1 MKKIILFILLL
12 IRQMSFSH
20 LKSQTL
26 SDDAIYQKLQLIS
39 DSIDIYQKQGNA
51 QKVLSVC
58 EDGIIFLS
66 NNNLYYT
73 PPTCMLNLIAGESCV
88 NLEDYDKAKKYFN
101 ASFILDE
108 LYDFEFEVYQTITEI
123 AIAND
128 NIGGFKSLLDFAKSD
143 TIYFNQL
150 ATDPNKMRWILHE
163 MALDCFN
170 KGEYNSAIYFFE
182 LEKKLLDAFGKTGN
196 EDYLNIISKEVICI
210 VGLGNY
216 DLAKSQA
223 DYNLSLVEIF
233 KGECSIAYAEALQTK
248 AGVEEEFGNHIEA
261 VALYNEALSLIE
273 SIKGKNNIDYIRCLH
288 NIGQAYQLKD
298 DNHIEC
304 LKIYLEAEN
313 LLLLA
318 TDATID
324 DKVDNYRTLSNL
336 YGGAGNYIESLSYA
350 KKAVCLLETN
360 SQINNANYA
369 ISLNTLT
376 SALINNHLYT
386 EAIEMGENAV
396 SVFLQ
401 IDRNT
406 EEEVLY
412 NNTISTLSRAYFKYG
427 DINKA
432 ISTLLPLLS
441 TNVPFDKWKLINFE
455 RLATYYQ
462 IAGLED
468 KINIT
473 CRTCLEEAEKKEG
486 KNSELYADA
495 LRLASLFQ
503 EKYGNAVM
511 MLQEAANIY
520 LQLYGENSEGY
531 ISIQKEL
538 TLLGTRYKVD
548 NPQKD
553 MQKSLLNNYKNLYGE
568 NNRNYLYEYV
578 KMLNING
585 AQFKET
591 KDIENLYRTTL
602 QLDSLSQNIRTL
614 FSEKDDL
621 YINARN
627 TLAHMTIDCYE
638 ITLDTVLYN
647 RGVEIQNEVLQLT
660 LSMYGDKNI
669 MYIDQVA
676 NLAYVKSSIATLYY
690 LTHQEELYIICDL
703 YSKDEQGT
711 SEAWEYYESTFIS
724 KYHTEIQELRR
735 QVVDYYIQ
743 FGGCK
748 SSKYAFACEELAESY
763 FSEISN
769 FPIAYIFMSFYEQ
782 GNVVQSNL
790 DSKLRNAEQLL
801 MIALNIYKENMD
813 FESVADVLMNLC
825 LLYEISHDDAKLAY
839 TLSEN
844 FKIWKNETL
853 KQMSLMTADEKSQ
866 MVFNDFWQLQTA
878 YYSSRAYYKSV
889 RKTYDTKYAE
899 LSYDVQLLS
908 KGLLLKSE
916 ICLRDLITNTGDSAI
931 IDKFNELA
939 EIKKLLSNPEQ
950 ESDRD
955 ALNKEYLQLE
965 RQLMKE
971 SELYGNYL
979 HDFSYTFNDVKG
991 CLGKKDVAIEFAT
1004 ARHYENMSWFPE
1016 YFALVLKH
1024 DYSSPKVIPIKNKF
1038 SSDSIYQQVW
1048 EPLFEEIKGM
1058 DNVYFSPTYDLNN
1071 LPLESAIMPD
1081 GSLISD
1087 LGINFYR
1094 VSSTREIIRRH
1105 NKDAY
1110 KSVILYGG
1118 LEYDTD
1124 VETLIACDAEERSK
1138 GLRGIGNMN
1147 DDIENDLR
1155 RGNIIWRYLDGTKK
1169 EVEDIEKV
1177 ALNFGIMTKLFSAS
1191 NGTES
1196 TLKNLSGKKNDIIH
1210 IATHG
1215 FYIKSF
1221 DNKNEENQ
1229 MERSGLALAGA
1240 NNKQKGKILPEGV
1253 DDGILTADEI
1263 SRLDLRG
1270 TDLIVLSACET
1281 GLGDITG
1288 EGVYGL
1294 QRGFKKAGVNSIVMS
1309 LWKVDDDATRLLM
1322 AEFYNHLLS
1331 GCPKIEALRKAQ
1343 TYVRNFKGYINGE
1356 KRNFSNPKYWAGFI
1370 LLDGIE
1376 PEK

>member
-1 MKKIILFILLL
+1 
-12 IRQMSFSH
+12 MSFSH

-26 SDDAIYQKLQLIS
+26 SDDAIHQKLQLIS
-39 DSIDIYQKQGNA
+39 DSIDIYQEQGNA

-66 NNNLYYT
+66 NNDLYYT
-73 PPTCMLNLIAGESCV
+73 PPTCMLNLIAGESCM
-88 NLEDYDKAKKYFN
+88 NLEDDYKAKTFFYT
-101 ASFILDE
+101 SFILDE
-108 LYDFEFEVYQTITEI
+108 LHNFGVGVYQTITEI
-123 AIAND
+123 ASAND
-128 NIGGFKSLLDFAKSD
+128 NISGFKDLLDFAKSD

-150 ATDPNKMRWILHE
+150 ATDPNKMGWILKE
-163 MALDCFN
+163 MALDCSN
-170 KGEYNSAIYFFE
+170 EGEYNSAIYFFE
-182 LEKKLLDAFGKTGN
+182 MELNLLDAFGKTGN
-196 EDYLNIISKEVICI
+196 EDYLSIIPLKISCI
-210 VGLGNY
+210 TQLGNY
-216 DLAKSQA
+216 ELAKSQA
-223 DYNLSLVEIF
+223 DYNLGLVEIF

-248 AGVEEEFGNHIEA
+248 ANVEEEFGNYIEA
-261 VALYNEALSLIE
+261 VALYKESLSLIE

-288 NIGQAYQLKD
+288 AIGDAYQLKD

-313 LLLLA
+313 LLGLTA
-318 TDATID
+318 DATID
-324 DKVDNYRTLSNL
+324 DKVDNYRTLSGL
-336 YGGAGNYIESLSYA
+336 YGGAGNYTESLSYA
-350 KKAVCLLETN
+350 KKAVRLLETN
-360 SQINNANYA
+360 SQTNNVNYA
-369 ISLNTLT
+369 NSLNTLT
-376 SALINNHLYT
+376 SALINKQLYT
-386 EAIEMGENAV
+386 EAIKIGENAV
-396 SVFLQ
+396 SVFSQ
-401 IDRNT
+401 IDRST
-406 EEEVLY
+406 EDVLY
-412 NNTISTLSRAYFKYG
+412 NNTVSTLSRAYFKYG
-427 DINKA
+427 NINKA

-441 TNVPFDKWKLINFE
+441 TNVPFDKWKLLNWE

-462 IAGLED
+462 VAGLED
-468 KINIT
+468 KINTT
-473 CRTCLEEAEKKEG
+473 CKTCLEEAEKKEG

-503 EKYGNAVM
+503 EKDGDAVL

-531 ISIQKEL
+531 IRIQKKL
-538 TLLGTRYKVD
+538 SLIGTRYKTFD
-548 NPQKD
+548 SKKD
-553 MQKSLLNNYKNLYGE
+553 IQESLLDNYKNLYGE

-578 KMLNING
+578 NILNING
-585 AQFKET
+585 AQFT
-591 KDIENLYRTTL
+591 DAKDVENLYRTTL
-602 QLDSLSQNIRTL
+602 QLDSLSQSIRTL

-627 TLAHMTIDCYE
+627 TLAHMTIDCYKM
-638 ITLDTVLYN
+638 TLDTVLYN
-647 RGVEIQNEVLQLT
+647 RGVEIQNEVLQLAE
-660 LSMYGDKNI
+660 SMYGDKNI

-690 LTHQEELYIICDL
+690 LTHQEELDIICDL
-703 YSKDEQGT
+703 YSKDEQST
-711 SEAWEYYESTFIS
+711 TEAWEYYESTFIS
-724 KYHTEIQELRR
+724 KCHTEIQKLRR

-748 SSKYAFACEELAESY
+748 SSKYAFACEELAVSY
-763 FSEISN
+763 LSEISN
-769 FPIAYIFMSFYEQ
+769 FPISYIFMSFYER
-782 GNVVQSNL
+782 GNVVQNNL
-790 DSKLRNAEQLL
+790 DSKLRNAELL
-801 MIALNIYKENMD
+801 LATALDIYKETMD
-813 FESVADVLMNLC
+813 YESVADILMTLC
-825 LLYEISHDDAKLAY
+825 VLYEESNDDAKLAY

-878 YYSSRAYYKSV
+878 YYSSRAYYKSM
-889 RKTYDTKYAE
+889 RKTYDSKYAE

-916 ICLRDLITNTGDSAI
+916 ICLRDLITNTGDSTI
-931 IDKFNELA
+931 INKFNELV
-939 EIKKLLSNPEQ
+939 EIKKLLSNLEQ

-955 ALNKEYLQLE
+955 ALNKQYQQLE

-979 HDFSYTFNDVKG
+979 HNFSYTFNDVKD
-991 CLGKKDVAIEFAT
+991 CLGKKDVAIEFAIT
-1004 ARHYENMSWFPE
+1004 SHYENMPWLPE
-1016 YFALVLKH
+1016 YFALILKH

-1094 VSSTREIIRRH
+1094 VSSTREIIKRH

-1124 VETLIACDAEERSK
+1124 VETLIASDAEERSK

-1147 DDIENDLR
+1147 DNIEIDLR
-1155 RGNIIWRYLDGTKK
+1155 RGNIIWSYLNGTKK

-1177 ALNFGIMTKLFSAS
+1177 ALNFGIETKLFSAS

-1196 TLKNLSGKKNDIIH
+1196 TLKNLSGKKADIIH

-1215 FYIKSF
+1215 FYIKPF

-1240 NNKQKGKILPEGV
+1240 NNKQKGNALPKGV

-1270 TDLIVLSACET
+1270 TDLVVLSACET

-1322 AEFYNHLLS
+1322 TEFYNHLLS
-1331 GCPKIEALRKAQ
+1331 GYPKIEALKKAQ
-1343 TYVRNFKGYINGE
+1343 TYVRKQKGYE
-1356 KRNFSNPKYWAGFI
+1356 DPYYWAGFI
-1370 LLDGIE
+1370 LLDGLD
-1376 PEK
+1376 